1 MCLKE
6 GRQKLILVIFAAFFV
21 RSDLLET
28 VINIYTANMVLC
40 FCFSFHVL
48 ELDGDLEGWSCFKKS
63 FFDIFLTFDQKK
75 IQKFLNK
82 GMSNLTVIYHQPWQ
96 KNMSV
101 ESRQIWIFL
110 IFQQENGFCDITKW
124 SKFFSEFLKADKFQ
138 VVVRQN
144 QINVVPDLKPPKK
157 SPLFYYVSFSATVS
171 LTKSKITCFMLIF
184 GLYFFGMLYSAQS
197 FTSNNTQFD

>member
-28 VINIYTANMVLC
+28 VINIYTVNMVLC

-101 ESRQIWIFL
+101 ESRQIWIF
-110 IFQQENGFCDITKW
+110 W
-124 SKFFSEFLKADKFQ
+124 FFSKKMVFVTLPNEVNFFQ
-138 VVVRQN
+138 N
-144 QINVVPDLKPPKK
+144 
-157 SPLFYYVSFSATVS
+157 F
-171 LTKSKITCFMLIF
+171 
-184 GLYFFGMLYSAQS
+184 
-197 FTSNNTQFD
+197 